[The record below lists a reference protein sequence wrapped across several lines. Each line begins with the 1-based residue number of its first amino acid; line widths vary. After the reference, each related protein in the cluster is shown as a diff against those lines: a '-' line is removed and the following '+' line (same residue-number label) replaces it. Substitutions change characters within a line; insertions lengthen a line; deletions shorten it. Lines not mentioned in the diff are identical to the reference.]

1 MDAIVIRR
9 PMAGPSSPTPR
20 RLPPMKAPQAPPEPG
35 PEAEPAPD
43 AEAKPAPPPE
53 PWTPERALAWNAYYD
68 LYVAAGVLL
77 MAFLTSAVKV
87 ANSAIWA
94 HVQAGRLILR
104 RGPLTADPFS
114 YTVAGRRWVDIPW
127 LFQAAVA
134 LLYQIGGMIVPGDAP
149 ADLARADKY
158 GAIAL
163 VAANALVRLLTV
175 LVLMGLRRPGPGLWW
190 VAACATLPILW
201 PNGPAPLAPETW
213 GMLLLAAELLLI
225 HRATA
230 LGGRASA
237 WALVPL
243 FLLWA
248 NLDAS
253 FLIGLAVLAGAVVGA
268 WAGPK
273 TRGADSPAWPPA
285 GATAVLATCAA
296 ICLVNPS
303 TFRVYPTAAA
313 TLAALWYS
321 PAAVTVRL
329 VMQGKDPGLAGLE
342 AIITVAFVG
351 LGLASFLVNRRR
363 FSSPRF
369 SLFATAAGLWFASF
383 YTFKDAFSIVL
394 AATLAANGQEWFLGR
409 FGASGRT
416 GRGWAAWSIGGR
428 AATIVGIFAA
438 VALAI
443 TGYWSRPDEP
453 RFGFGYGAED
463 FGFEAADFL
472 ARAPIRGRVLNTT
485 APLGDALIWRARGP
499 AGARE
504 TFVDGREA
512 LFPPEVY
519 EALHQAREGLRD
531 EKPEVWRP
539 ILDRHGIDVVMLA
552 VNPAVPRTLG
562 DTSPKTRAALLA
574 SKDWIPFYDDGN
586 VALFGRA
593 DAPAED
599 RAFFEGHRL
608 DPRAMAF
615 RQDQPLGLAP
625 ELPPN
630 PSWVDRYFRD
640 RALASPQPH
649 ALLAVRWL
657 HPAAERPDAPHPA
670 PDLARCLLAVRE
682 ARTAIARRS
691 DDAFGYQ
698 ILADAYRALMAREA
712 EILGGG
718 GLAIRRQQLT
728 TALNF
733 AIQAAPPAEDAGSRE
748 ALRNLN
754 VELAEIFQQLGFLDL
769 EREHLARARDLAPD
783 DFVPEGKQRIARLDE
798 AIAEA
803 RAKMEDAAAE
813 AGSNPLQR
821 VAIAQQ
827 RGMIGLAIAEL
838 EDVEKQGIDPR
849 QVKARLVDLYCQV
862 GQADRA
868 QELLGNTQQLNDP
881 ALETEPGMALYRQAR
896 VQLLLGN
903 YAVAQQLYPQ
913 AIYNL
918 RSVATRQVMET
929 ATAGSLVGD
938 LKLATRVSLGLP
950 SLVATEATWEVE
962 QGLILLEAG
971 RPGEAADAFTRALTR
986 GPAVSARPLVAY
998 YLEQMGKPV
1007 PPPPADPRDL
1017 KSVPGDLP
1025 EDVFAK

>member
-1 MDAIVIRR
+1 
-9 PMAGPSSPTPR
+9 
-20 RLPPMKAPQAPPEPG
+20 MKAPQAPPEPG

-94 HVQAGRLILR
+94 HLQAGRLILR

-114 YTVAGRRWVDIPW
+114 YTVAGQRWVDIPW

-134 LLYQIGGMIVPGDAP
+134 LLYQVGVTIVPGDTP

-175 LVLMGLRRPGPGLWW
+175 LILMGLRRPGPGLWW
-190 VAACATLPILW
+190 VAVCATLPMIW

-243 FLLWA
+243 LLLWA

-253 FLIGLAVLAGAVVGA
+253 FLVGLAVLAGAVVGI
-268 WAGPK
+268 WVGRGPRGAGP
-273 TRGADSPAWPPA
+273 AAWSPA
-285 GATAVLATCAA
+285 GATMILAACAA
-296 ICLVNPS
+296 ACLVNPS
-303 TFRVYPTAAA
+303 TFRAYPTAAG
-313 TLAALWYS
+313 TLAAASTFRAYPTAAGTLATSWHS
-321 PAAVTVRL
+321 PAAETVRL
-329 VMQGKDPGLAGLE
+329 VAQGKDPGLAGLQ
-342 AIITVAFVG
+342 AIITVALVVP
-351 LGLASFLVNRRR
+351 GLASFLLNRRR
-363 FSSPRF
+363 FSAPRF
-369 SLFATAAGLWFASF
+369 FAFASAAGLLFASF
-383 YTFKDAFSIVL
+383 STFKDAFAIVL
-394 AATLAANGQEWFLGR
+394 AATLATNGQEWFLGR

-416 GRGWAAWSIGGR
+416 GRGWSAWSIGGR

-443 TGYWSRPDEP
+443 TGYWAQPDEP
-453 RFGFGYGAED
+453 RFGFGYSAED
-463 FGFEAADFL
+463 FGFEAAEFL
-472 ARAPIRGRVLNTT
+472 GKAPIRGRVLNTT
-485 APLGDALIWRARGP
+485 APLGDALIWRARGLTAP
-499 AGARE
+499 RE
-504 TFVDGREA
+504 TFVDSREA
-512 LFPPEVY
+512 VFPPEVSG
-519 EALHQAREGLRD
+519 ELQQAREGLRD
-531 EKPEVWRP
+531 ERPEVWRP
-539 ILDRHGIDVVMLA
+539 ILDHHKIDVVMLA

-608 DPRAMAF
+608 DPQAMAY
-615 RQDQPLGLAP
+615 RQEQPVALAP

-640 RALASPQPH
+640 RALAPPQPH
-649 ALLAVRWL
+649 ALLALRWL
-657 HPAAERPDAPHPA
+657 NPPVAKPDDPPPA

-691 DDAFGYQ
+691 DDAFCYQ
-698 ILADAYRALMAREA
+698 VLADAYRALMAREA
-712 EILGGG
+712 AILGGG
-718 GLAIRRQQLT
+718 GGLVIRRQQLT

-733 AIQAAPPAEDAGSRE
+733 AIQAAPPPEDDRSRE
-748 ALRNLN
+748 SLRNLN
-754 VELAEIFQQLGFLDL
+754 VELGEIYQQLGFLDL

-783 DFVPEGKQRIARLDE
+783 DFTPEGTQRIAKLDE

-803 RAKMEDAAAE
+803 RAKMDDAAAE
-813 AGSNPLQR
+813 AGSSPLQR

-849 QVKARLVDLYCQV
+849 QVKARLIDLYCQV

-868 QELLGNTQQLNDP
+868 QELLGTTQQLNDP

-918 RSVATRQVMET
+918 RSVTTRQALET
-929 ATAGSLVGD
+929 ATAGTLIGD
-938 LKLATRVSLGLP
+938 LKLATRVSLGIP
-950 SLVATEATWEVE
+950 SLLATEATWEVE
-962 QGLILLEAG
+962 LGLILLEAG
-971 RPGEAADAFTRALTR
+971 RPKEAAEAFTRALTL
-986 GPAVSARPLVAY
+986 GPVVAARPLVAY

-1007 PPPPADPRDL
+1007 PPPPADPREA
-1017 KSVPGDLP
+1017 KPAPGELP
-1025 EDVFAK
+1025 ADVFAS